1 MSPKCQWCPLY
12 QYYIKRK
19 KNKLENP
26 TPTQHPVLAELN
38 GQLLALANEN
48 TSLKAK
54 LEDTQQRLQI
64 KAKEVFDKAT
74 YLNETL
80 MNAIENGYDKDT
92 VFYIANELDVEL
104 VQKKTYTVQVE
115 FEVEVSLPIDEEFDA
130 SDVDYSLY
138 HEHIED
144 YTFTGV
150 ISSDENQAVPF
161 LFCLTHLS
169 KC

>member
-1 MSPKCQWCPLY
+1 ME
-12 QYYIKRK
+12 
-19 KNKLENP
+19 ENT
-26 TPTQHPVLAELN
+26 TPSQHPVLAQLNERIAELT
-38 GQLLALANEN
+38 NETEIN
-48 TSLKAK
+48 KATIK
-54 LEDTQQRLQI
+54 DLHQRLQL

-80 MNAIENGYDKDT
+80 INAIENGYDRET

-104 VQKKTYTVQVE
+104 VQTKTYTVQVE
-115 FEVEVSLPIDEEFDA
+115 FEVEVKLPLDEEFDA

-150 ISSDENQAVPF
+150 ISSDEN
-161 LFCLTHLS
+161 
-169 KC
+169 